1 MNEFKTIL
9 VPTDFSPFA
18 DHALAYARAFA
29 KQTGGAIHCVHVVD
43 SRAVEGGGLEG
54 AYTNQAALDAM
65 LQAVKEHADAKM
77 EHVVL
82 KDHLLGV
89 EVTPHVLV
97 GSPAKDLAA
106 QATEIGADLIVI
118 ATHGRSG
125 LDRLVL
131 GSTCDKLIRSSP
143 VPVLVVKH
151 PEHEFVTAD
160 GGEMNLGKILVP
172 CDFSD
177 FSRAAVPVAADL
189 CRKFGA
195 TLALEHVVDTWLDYP
210 EFAPQIEMNNSQ
222 HLAEVAQESLAR
234 LASEQ
239 ESVETIATVRT
250 GVPHRLLADTIE
262 KEGIDLVVMATHG
275 RSGLAHVLLGSL
287 TERLV
292 RMSTCPLL
300 TIHPHHQ

>member
-1 MNEFKTIL
+1 MITFNTIL

-43 SRAVEGGGLEG
+43 SRAVEGGGVEG
-54 AYTNQAALDAM
+54 VYINRADLDAT
-65 LQAVKEHADAKM
+65 LQAVKEHAEAKM

-97 GSPAKDLAA
+97 GAPAKDIAA
-106 QATEIGADLIVI
+106 LATEIGADLIVI

-125 LDRLVL
+125 LDRLLL

-160 GGEMNLGKILVP
+160 GGEMTLGKILVP

-195 TLALEHVVDTWLDYP
+195 TLVLEHVVDTWLDYP
-210 EFAPQIEMNNSQ
+210 EFAPQIEMNNSP
-222 HLAEVAQESLAR
+222 HLAKAAQESLDK
-234 LASEQ
+234 LACEQ
-239 ESVETIATVRT
+239 ERVETIATVRA
-250 GVPHRLLADTIE
+250 GVPHRLLAQTIE
-262 KEGIDLVVMATHG
+262 KENIDLVVMATHG
-275 RSGLAHVLLGSL
+275 RSGLAHVLLGSV
-287 TERLV
+287 TER
-292 RMSTCPLL
+292 P
-300 TIHPHHQ
+300 HPPC